1 MIAKLK
7 GLVDSIDE
15 DFCVIDVNGV
25 GYLVFCSGRTLGNL
39 PGVGEATT
47 LMIET
52 HVREDHIHLFGFAS
66 ELERDWFKL
75 VQTVQGVG
83 AKVALAILS
92 AIGTDELS
100 NSIAAQDKTVVGRAT
115 GVGPKLATRIIT
127 ELKDKVAKFAVTR
140 PVSALAGSLNGD
152 GAKTAAAFQDNTDI
166 LDAVSALV
174 NLGYRQTD
182 AYMAVSAVALAS
194 EGDVSV
200 SDLIRLGLKELG

>member
-7 GLVDSIDE
+7 GLVDSIGE

-140 PVSALAGSLNGD
+140 PVSALAGSLNGG

-194 EGDVSV
+194 EGDISV